1 MSRDVESLDLAR
13 DHNGLHVSVRSH
25 PGKGNKSDYY
35 TKHHP
40 VAHHRNVRPYYV
52 FDETQPDKYYSPDVN
67 FYAPLEKYIAD
78 TDSMTEPETDSD
90 LDESDVE
97 TVLTSNCSHSKI
109 MPTLRAG
116 EGVLKSQ
123 SRGTRAPDLSL
134 ASSAT
139 HIGHNIS

>member
-1 MSRDVESLDLAR
+1 MVTRR
-13 DHNGLHVSVRSH
+13 
-25 PGKGNKSDYY
+25 
-35 TKHHP
+35 
-40 VAHHRNVRPYYV
+40 
-52 FDETQPDKYYSPDVN
+52 TQPW
-67 FYAPLEKYIAD
+67 I
-78 TDSMTEPETDSD
+78 DSLTEPETDSD

-123 SRGTRAPDLSL
+123 SRGTRALTRRTHAPVLSL

>member
-1 MSRDVESLDLAR
+1 MITTA
-13 DHNGLHVSVRSH
+13 
-25 PGKGNKSDYY
+25 
-35 TKHHP
+35 T
-40 VAHHRNVRPYYV
+40 A
-52 FDETQPDKYYSPDVN
+52 T
-67 FYAPLEKYIAD
+67 LEWLFAD
-78 TDSMTEPETDSD
+78 TNSLTEPESDSE

-97 TVLTSNCSHSKI
+97 MVLTSNCSHSKI
-109 MPTLRAG
+109 MPTLHAG